1 MIAPAPSISGGVT
14 INVATPEDL
23 VIYKAVAWRDR
34 DRSDVERLLVRHK
47 DEIDLGRVQSIVRE
61 FAAAL
66 DDPARI
72 QQFEAVIQRAL
83 G

>member
-1 MIAPAPSISGGVT
+1 VDFGGVRLR
-14 INVATPEDL
+14 VATPEDL

-34 DRSDVERLLVRHK
+34 DRSDIERLLARHR
-47 DEIDLGRVQSIVRE
+47 DTIDLERVRQVVRE

-66 DDPARI
+66 DDPARVE
-72 QQFEAVIQRAL
+72 QFDALVRRAL